1 MSTVTSKD
9 GSKVAYEKSGG
20 GPALVIV
27 SAMPDRSANG
37 QLVELLVPHFTV
49 YNYDRRGR
57 GGTEDE
63 KPYAVEREFEDLE
76 AILDEAGGSAY
87 AYGSS
92 GMGIFALY
100 AAAYGLNDKYTKLA
114 VWEPPFIIPGTR
126 PPVPA
131 DYKLQQEKLLA
142 EGRRGDMP
150 ELFLT
155 VAAGL
160 PVEFVKPLRDLP
172 SWSAFEASA
181 PALIHDAEVIGDFSI
196 PETLKNVT
204 TPTLVLDGGTTSWLS
219 HAAQAVADA
228 LPNAQRRTLKGQP
241 HNVAPEAIAPVL
253 VEFFKG

>member
-9 GSKVAYEKSGG
+9 GSKVAYEKSGS

-37 QLVELLVPHFTV
+37 QLAELLAPHFTV

-57 GGTEDE
+57 GGTEDD

-87 AYGSS
+87 VYGSS
-92 GMGIFALY
+92 GMGIFALKT
-100 AAAYGLNDKYTKLA
+100 AAHGLNDRYIKLA
-114 VWEPPFIIPGTR
+114 VWETPFIIPGTR

-131 DYKLQQEKLLA
+131 DYKQQQEKLLA

-155 VAAGL
+155 VAVGL
-160 PVEFVKPLRDLP
+160 PVEFVKPMRDFP
-172 SWSAFEASA
+172 GWSAFVESA
-181 PALIHDAEVIGDFSI
+181 PALIHDAEVVGDFSI
-196 PETLKNVT
+196 PDTLKNVT
-204 TPTLVLDGGTTSWLS
+204 TPTLVLDGGMTPWMTTG
-219 HAAQAVADA
+219 ADELA
-228 LPNAQRRTLKGQP
+228 KVLPNATRQTLAGQQ
-241 HNVAPEAIAPVL
+241 HNVEATAIAPAL
-253 VEFFKG
+253 IAFFK

>member
-9 GSKVAYEKSGG
+9 GTKVAYEKSGS
-20 GPALVIV
+20 GPSLVIV

-37 QLVELLVPHFTV
+37 QLVELLAPHFMV
-49 YNYDRRGR
+49 FNYDRRGR

-87 AYGSS
+87 IYGSS

-100 AAAYGLNDKYTKLA
+100 AAAHGLNDRYTKLT
-114 VWEPPFIIPGTR
+114 VWETPFIIPGTR

-131 DYKLQQEKLLA
+131 DYKQQQEKLLA

-155 VAAGL
+155 AAVGI
-160 PVEFVKPLRDLP
+160 PVEFVKPLRAMP
-172 SWSAFEASA
+172 GWSAFEASA

-196 PETLKNVT
+196 PDTLKNVT
-204 TPTLVLDGGTTSWLS
+204 TPTLVLDGGTTPWITTGSDEL
-219 HAAQAVADA
+219 AKV
-228 LPNAQRRTLKGQP
+228 LPNATRQTLAGQQ
-241 HNVAPEAIAPVL
+241 HNVEATAIAPAL
-253 VEFFKG
+253 IAFFK